1 MTDQPNP
8 ADFSVNDKP
17 REYEVHIRIK
27 GEMRRTIKADSLEEA
42 KAQAEEIADD
52 IAEDRETAEIDE
64 VEDVEVASCHRARPM
79 FRVMRDGKAYQ
90 VSHLEPGDLPR
101 KPDDRGF

>member
-17 REYEVHIRIK
+17 REYDVRIRIA
-27 GEMRRTIKADSLEEA
+27 GEMRMTIQADSLEEA
-42 KAQAEEIADD
+42 EAQAEKIADD
-52 IAEDRETAEIDE
+52 IAEDRETAELDE
-64 VEDVEVASCHRARPM
+64 VDNVEVASCRRAQPM

-90 VSHLEPGDLPR
+90 VSHLAPGDLPR
-101 KPDDRGF
+101 EPDDRGF